1 MKADAVYITPARC
14 TMAGMLRS
22 GLAVLAGFLLFTV
35 SELALAHATGRAPE
49 TNTTLP
55 RLVLGL
61 AHGIAFAVAAGWLTA
76 RLAGGS
82 AIMHAMVLAMVIAAV
97 ALFELLY
104 AFKVAPTVEWW
115 QMIRMFVF
123 GPAAV
128 VGGFLRARQVRI
140 R

>member
-1 MKADAVYITPARC
+1 MQA
-14 TMAGMLRS
+14 MLRS
-22 GLAVLAGFLLFTV
+22 VLAVLVGFLIFTA

-61 AHGIAFAVAAGWLTA
+61 AHGIVFAVAAGWITA
-76 RLAGGS
+76 RLAGRS
-82 AIMHAMVLAMVIAAV
+82 AIAHAMVLAMVIAAV
-97 ALFELLY
+97 ALFQLLY

-123 GPAAV
+123 GPAAI
-128 VGGFLRARQVRI
+128 VGGFLRARQVRT